1 MDYVSVF
8 DNYTFFNTFELT
20 LRHSNICMTH
30 YSEYYKICAHERKP
44 ETGRP
49 VRIQFTLHKYFTR
62 RS

>member
-44 ETGRP
+44 EDLR
-49 VRIQFTLHKYFTR
+49 FTLHKYFDR